1 MFLVA
6 GSNGLELLGI
16 IFIFILILVASYYT
30 TKWISKSDLVNRS
43 AKNITVLETYRISQ
57 GNVIQ
62 IVRTGKKYIV
72 IGVSKDR
79 IEMLTE
85 LSEDEYEE
93 QISVTNQE
101 MKFQD
106 VLSLVKKE
114 TFGRKN
120 KKTKSKE

>member
-6 GSNGLELLGI
+6 GSSGLELLGI
-16 IFIFILILVASYYT
+16 IFIFILILVACYYT

-72 IGVSKDR
+72 IGVSKDH

-93 QISVTNQE
+93 QINLTNQDL
-101 MKFQD
+101 KFQD

>member
-6 GSNGLELLGI
+6 GSSGFELLGM
-16 IFIFILILVASYYT
+16 IFIFILILVACYYT

-72 IGVSKDR
+72 IGVSKDH

-93 QISVTNQE
+93 QINLTNQDL
-101 MKFQD
+101 KFQD